1 VRSGKQRPYLGVQDG
16 EASLVVN
23 SDGSRCTGASA
34 IARRSPV
41 WRTARSDH
49 GRSRRSG
56 AQTKMKTC
64 QRGARDWEGRGGAKE
79 DPGEGRGLPSTSDE
93 LA

>member
-1 VRSGKQRPYLGVQDG
+1 VTKVRRCVGKRRASTSSGEAVRSRKWRPYPGVQDG
-16 EASLVVN
+16 EVSLVAN

-34 IARRSPV
+34 IACRSPV
-41 WRTARSDH
+41 WRTARSGR

-64 QRGARDWEGRGGAKE
+64 QRGARDWE
-79 DPGEGRGLPSTSDE
+79 
-93 LA
+93 